1 MGINFKSVI
10 KGSVFSVLIT
20 MFIILILALLSYFTG
35 ISENVVGICVYAAVI
50 VGVLLGTIAV
60 SRAAS
65 GKVFI
70 HAMLVCLM
78 YLAVLIGISAIINK
92 GITVNSHLFA
102 ITGGIFASGFLGS
115 VIGK

>member
-1 MGINFKSVI
+1 MSINFKSVI

-35 ISENVVGICVYAAVI
+35 ISENVVSICVYASVI
-50 VGVLLGTIAV
+50 IGVLMGAIAV
-60 SRAAS
+60 SRAVS

-70 HAMLVCLM
+70 HAMLVCVM
-78 YLAVLIGISAIINK
+78 YLAVLVGISAIFNK